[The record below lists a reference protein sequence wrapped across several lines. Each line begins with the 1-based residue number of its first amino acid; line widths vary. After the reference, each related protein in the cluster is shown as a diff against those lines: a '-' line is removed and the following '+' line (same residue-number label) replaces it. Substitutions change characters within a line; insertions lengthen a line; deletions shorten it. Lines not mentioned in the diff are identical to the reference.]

1 MELVDKTR
9 PYRLRGEFRTVNSD
23 VVLGV
28 GLEPPDCAGIEFTLD
43 PRPRAARLG
52 EGPGVD
58 DLLRRLP
65 LPRKV
70 EHELWLIAN
79 RVRGL
84 PIHHCLV
91 HPPSVEIG
99 AE

>member
-1 MELVDKTR
+1 MKLIDETR
-9 PYRLRGEFRTVNSD
+9 PYRLRAEFRTVNSD
-23 VVLGV
+23 VVLGA
-28 GLEPPDCAGIEFTLD
+28 GLEPPDSTEIEFTLD
-43 PRPRAARLG
+43 PRPRAVRLD
-52 EGPGVD
+52 EGSGVYN
-58 DLLRRLP
+58 LLGL
-65 LPRKV
+65 LLLARKV
-70 EHELWLIAN
+70 EPELWLIAN